1 MKAATT
7 IGAFLLV
14 VSQSLSSVGW
24 AAQAEV
30 PSQDTHLA
38 QLQAK
43 AEAGDSQAQFD
54 LGAKYFDGDESS
66 LGKDPAQ
73 GILWLRRSAA
83 QGNPAGQT
91 GMGLAYR
98 SGSGVSKDPVEA
110 VTWFRKAA
118 LQGHG
123 PAQRLLGFAYQ
134 RGEGVKQNASESFE
148 WFKKAAASGD
158 TQGMTALASVF
169 YLGEVTP
176 RDMSA
181 AIGWY
186 RSAANNG
193 SQQAMS
199 ILGGIYEFDKDV
211 PRDYGAAAD
220 WYRQASDAG
229 NLDSRVS
236 LARLYRDGQ
245 GVHKDE
251 DEAFRLFMSAAN
263 AGNVN
268 AWPFLGWMYQRG
280 LGTKP
285 MPQDAVYFYRKAAQA
300 GNAMG
305 LYYLGLAYAEGE
317 LLPAD
322 DAKAANLI
330 LQAAEKD
337 LADAQYWMG
346 ERFAEWT
353 PNVFTAAR
361 STYWLASAAR
371 QGHQRSAARLL
382 ELRPKFLP
390 FQATMRTGSVLKN
403 APDSAANDIGTLP
416 VNERVWVVD
425 EVPGKWTKVFDED
438 GHLSGFVPGEAVTM
452 PVKQKE
458 SALVE
463 PFPAIPD
470 KVPGV
475 VSCNTKCL
483 NGDCFRTYES
493 GRTMRF
499 QAKSRYNAI
508 EDQWEWDPGP
518 C

>member
-1 MKAATT
+1 MKVATI

-14 VSQSLSSVGW
+14 VSQGLSSVGW
-24 AAQAEV
+24 AAQAEW
-30 PSQDTHLA
+30 SSHDTPLA

-66 LGKDPAQ
+66 IGKDPAQ
-73 GILWLRRSAA
+73 GMLWLRRSAA

-98 SGSGVSKDPVEA
+98 SGNGVPKDSVEA

-134 RGEGVKQNASESFE
+134 RGEGVKQSSSESFE

-169 YLGEVTP
+169 YMGEVTP
-176 RDMSA
+176 RDMLT
-181 AIGWY
+181 AIEWY
-186 RSAANNG
+186 RRAASYG
-193 SQQAMS
+193 SEQAMS
-199 ILGGIYEFDKDV
+199 ILGGIYEFDEDV
-211 PRDYGAAAD
+211 PHDFGAAAD
-220 WYRQASDAG
+220 WYRLASNAGHLDA
-229 NLDSRVS
+229 RVS

-245 GVHKDE
+245 GVRKDPT
-251 DEAFRLFMSAAN
+251 EAFRLFTSAAN

-268 AWPFLGWMYQRG
+268 AWPYLGWMYQRG

-305 LYYLGLAYAEGE
+305 LYYLGMAYAEGE

-322 DAKAANLI
+322 DAKAANLMV
-330 LQAAEKD
+330 QAAEKD
-337 LADAQYWMG
+337 FADAQYWMG

-361 STYWLASAAR
+361 STYWFSRAAR
-371 QGHQRSAARLL
+371 QGHHKSVARLL
-382 ELRPKFLP
+382 ELRPTFLP
-390 FQATMRTGSVLKN
+390 FQATMRTASVLKN
-403 APDSAANDIGTLP
+403 APDPAANDIGTLP
-416 VNERVWVVD
+416 VNKRVWVVD
-425 EVPGKWTKVFDED
+425 EVPSKWSKVFAED
-438 GHLSGFVPGEAVTM
+438 SHLIGFVPGTAVTM

-470 KVPGV
+470 KVPGS

-483 NGDCFRTYES
+483 NGDCYRTYES

-508 EDQWEWDPGP
+508 SDQWEWDPGP